1 MYKKYTKNIDLQIK
15 EIEND
20 EASNFNITENR
31 EIKTQNK
38 VKKTIK
44 ILVKLS

>member
-1 MYKKYTKNIDLQIK
+1 MYKKYTKNLDLQIK

-31 EIKTQNK
+31 EIKT
-38 VKKTIK
+38 
-44 ILVKLS
+44 